1 MQKYN
6 IRLQICV
13 DFGSYSNLI
22 RYMRE
27 HSLKNES
34 HAIRRMIKEVSELEH
49 GWEQATRRLNEVIQS
64 KEDRIRNL
72 EFEIRQLRKAKI
84 IKEGDKNENKS
95 N

>member
-34 HAIRRMIKEVSELEH
+34 HAIRKMIKDITELEH
-49 GWEQATRRLNEVIQS
+49 GWEQATARLNQVIQS
-64 KEDRIRNL
+64 KEDKIRNL
-72 EFEIRQLRKAKI
+72 ELELRQLKSAKV
-84 IKEGDKNENKS
+84 IKE
-95 N
+95 